1 MKKHL
6 KEQNS
11 WANLNLIDVMSRLD
25 PTSSNKFLPLLV
37 KTYKDLFQK
46 NTNFEDNEWYYKKIT
61 QNTSYTVEELK
72 LMPEIHI
79 RVIYE
84 MISNLLD
91 SFNINFELLKKF
103 NAHLE
108 ENRVVN
114 NDVGSYKTIDDL
126 KREYDKAE
134 IRQIL
139 RESRYQIHI
148 VYEDETWLLF
158 KPLTIESSIKYG
170 SNTKWCTAMG
180 DGDYFY
186 KYSSNGSLIYSIN
199 KINNKKYAIHMS
211 FEDYK
216 QYKIH
221 FKIYDDTDMEIDS
234 FFVGY
239 TLKIMDILRNEWDD
253 KKTNKTLIMEN
264 YPDIYDKYWSPTAL
278 DEPDPDHLTG
288 VALNRHMYEQNI
300 TTEEVPLNL
309 NHYS

>member
-6 KEQNS
+6 KEQHN

-37 KTYKDLFQK
+37 KTYKDLFQ
-46 NTNFEDNEWYYKKIT
+46 NTTNFEDNEWYYKKII

-72 LMPEIHI
+72 LMPEIKI

-84 MISNLLD
+84 MVSHLLD
-91 SFNINFELLKKF
+91 RFNVSFELLKKF
-103 NAHLE
+103 NTHLE

-114 NDVGSYKTIDDL
+114 NDIGNYKTIDDL

-139 RESRYQIHI
+139 KESRSQIHV

-158 KPLTIESSIKYG
+158 KPLTIQSSIKYG
-170 SNTKWCTAMG
+170 SNTKWCTTMG

-199 KINNKKYAIHMS
+199 KINNEKYAIYMS

-239 TLKIMDILRNEWDD
+239 TPKIMNILRNEWDN
-253 KKTNKTLIMEN
+253 KKTNKTFISEN
-264 YPDIYDKYWSPTAL
+264 YPDIYQNYWSFTEL
-278 DEPDPDHLTG
+278 KGCDISIQGDYTVNDYTFGTEPAVTP
-288 VALNRHMYEQNI
+288 NF
-300 TTEEVPLNL
+300 
-309 NHYS
+309 